1 MLSCR
6 RFLYLLPPGVG
17 EREAEKLE
25 QEVPEF
31 QIDEL
36 FEVIH
41 HMSYECDPRRKG
53 SSSLLTAQHSFSQ
66 ELGKTLEDK
75 PGSLCNYVKNLEK
88 YTRARKIKNIPVPVD
103 K

>member
-41 HMSYECDPRRKG
+41 HMSYEFDPRRKG
-53 SSSLLTAQHSFSQ
+53 SSSLLTAHCSAF
-66 ELGKTLEDK
+66 LFPRIG
-75 PGSLCNYVKNLEK
+75 
-88 YTRARKIKNIPVPVD
+88 KNIGGQTWLIV
-103 K
+103 